1 MAVLENRYI
10 YLHGFA
16 SGPQST
22 KAQFL
27 RHCWQKKG
35 LAMEIPDLNGDDF
48 SSLTLTR
55 QIVQVG
61 QLIEQSQLPVT
72 LIGSSFGGLTAAWL
86 AETYF
91 QVQRFVLLAPAFNFG
106 PIWLGQLGA
115 ETLAN
120 WQKSGSLSV
129 YHHGYRRSLPID
141 YKFIEDLANY
151 PQEKL
156 IRQLPTLIIHGSND
170 GVIPPEN
177 SRYYAFFRP
186 WVQLIELNSDH
197 DLTDVLTRIWAEIQL
212 FLNF

>member
-27 RHCWQKKG
+27 RHCWQKRG

-72 LIGSSFGGLTAAWL
+72 QNVGLKA
-86 AETYF
+86 
-91 QVQRFVLLAPAFNFG
+91 
-106 PIWLGQLGA
+106 LGFTSEMKVSASIERRSTINIL
-115 ETLAN
+115 
-120 WQKSGSLSV
+120 GSL
-129 YHHGYRRSLPID
+129 
-141 YKFIEDLANY
+141 
-151 PQEKL
+151 
-156 IRQLPTLIIHGSND
+156 GSPH
-170 GVIPPEN
+170 I
-177 SRYYAFFRP
+177 F
-186 WVQLIELNSDH
+186 
-197 DLTDVLTRIWAEIQL
+197 
-212 FLNF
+212 